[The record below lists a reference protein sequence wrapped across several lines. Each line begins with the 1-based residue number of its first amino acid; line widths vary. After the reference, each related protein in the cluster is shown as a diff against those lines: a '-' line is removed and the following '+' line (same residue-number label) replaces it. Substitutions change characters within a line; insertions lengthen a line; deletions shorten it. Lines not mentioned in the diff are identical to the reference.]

1 MMRREWFEPLETSM
15 SALGVATVW
24 LGENLDSYPPEFLQ
38 DLNGL
43 VVELSSE
50 VAGTVGEDM
59 AWGLPVAGVPVAP
72 DSSSIAQSLGI
83 PTILW
88 GEEEAREWLTGL
100 GSGHT
105 SVPAP
110 LIAVWGS
117 AGAPGATTLAV
128 GIARELANYRPV
140 VLIDADFVA
149 PSVAQLM
156 GLTGDSL
163 GLLGALRVA
172 RNDTPPWESVLACAE
187 PVANSSALHVLSGIR
202 AGGLGRLEAGAMSV
216 LLDTI
221 RGLGVAVVVEGKCS
235 LGAPELTP
243 EKTAVDGIVSA
254 ASRVFWV
261 STSTDLGVS
270 RLVRDWKLLS
280 ELTDDADNS
289 ILLRAPE
296 RSDGGV
302 FTQAAEALWG
312 FTGCSDIRS
321 LPDSKS
327 QIHSAW
333 LPELL
338 SGLQGA
344 GQSPISPPRAPR
356 VGFGPSLRALLT
368 KARSEP
374 LP

>member
-1 MMRREWFEPLETSM
+1 MRREWFEPLETSM

-24 LGENLDSYPPEFLQ
+24 LGGHLVTLPPESLR
-38 DLNGL
+38 DLVGL

-50 VAGTVGEDM
+50 VAGTVGENM
-59 AWGLPVAGVPVAP
+59 AWGLPVAGVPLAP
-72 DSSSIAQSLGI
+72 ESFSIAQSLGI
-83 PTILW
+83 SSILW
-88 GEEEAREWLTGL
+88 GEEEAREWLKGL

-128 GIARELANYRPV
+128 GIASELANSRPV
-140 VLIDADFVA
+140 VLVDADFVA
-149 PSVAQLM
+149 PSVAELI
-156 GLTGDSL
+156 GLTGDSS

-243 EKTAVDGIVSA
+243 ERTAVDAIFSA

-338 SGLQGA
+338 SGLQGV
-344 GQSPISPPRAPR
+344 GQSPISPPPAPR
-356 VGFGPSLRALLT
+356 VGWGQSLRALLT